1 MNRFNDDN
9 LQKSREQVN
18 VEDIDI
24 NEQQTSS
31 AQQQPISFSQADP
44 GQMQNFSKLNTSKDY
59 RQ

>member
-1 MNRFNDDN
+1 M
-9 LQKSREQVN
+9 N